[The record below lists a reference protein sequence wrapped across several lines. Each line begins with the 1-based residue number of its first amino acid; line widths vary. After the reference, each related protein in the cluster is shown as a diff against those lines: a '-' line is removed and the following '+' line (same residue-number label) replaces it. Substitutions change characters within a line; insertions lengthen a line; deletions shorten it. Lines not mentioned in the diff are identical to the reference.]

1 VPTAFLPEIARIPPP
16 KGLFSDEDYRRARS
30 FFAAHPKLRP
40 TPLRKLPNLASSL
53 GIGRLF
59 VKDETDR
66 FGLPAFKGLGVT
78 FAIDALQASGRLGA
92 GATLVCASEGNHGR
106 AVAHA
111 ARLAGVAARV
121 YLADGVAAARASAI
135 AGEGA
140 TVIRVAGTYDDA
152 VRTAAADAARNGWI
166 VVSDTS
172 WPGYEEIPRQIML
185 GYTQLMDEAEHEWNS
200 SGPPDVLFVQAGV
213 GGLLGAVASWAAW
226 RYGSRRP
233 HIVAVEPTGA
243 ACLQASARA
252 GRPTALGGPLTTI
265 MGGLRAGEVSPAAF
279 EGIRGLVDV
288 FLAIEDDW
296 AKEAMRQ
303 SAHPS
308 GGDPLLRIGP
318 SGAAGLAALMAIAR
332 SPALDDVARILSLD
346 RGTRAFAIATEGPT
360 EPALWQEITGLAL
373 PHGR

>member
-1 VPTAFLPEIARIPPP
+1 VPTAFLPEIASNSLP
-16 KGLFSDEDYRRARS
+16 KGLFSDSDYRRARS
-30 FFAAHPKLRP
+30 FFATNPKLQP
-40 TPLRKLPNLASSL
+40 TPLRELPNLATAL

-59 VKDETDR
+59 VKDETAR

-78 FAIDALQASGRLGA
+78 FAIDALQSAGALGRS
-92 GATLVCASEGNHGR
+92 ATLVCASEGNHGR

-121 YLADGVAAARASAI
+121 YLADGVAAARAAAI

-152 VRTAAADAARNGWI
+152 VRAAAADAARNGWI

-185 GYTQLMDEAEHEWNS
+185 GYTRLMDEAELEWS
-200 SGPPDVLFVQAGV
+200 AGGTPDVLFVQAGV

-226 RYGSRRP
+226 RYGRHRP
-233 HIVAVEPTGA
+233 RIVAVEPTGA

-252 GRPTALGGPLTTI
+252 GRPTTLRGPLTTI
-265 MGGLRAGEVSPAAF
+265 MGGLRAGEVSPVAF

-303 SAHPS
+303 AAHPS
-308 GGDPLLRIGP
+308 GGDPLLRLGP

-332 SPALDDVARILSLD
+332 SSALDEVARLLSLD
-346 RGTRAFAIATEGPT
+346 RGTRAFTIGTEGPT
-360 EPALWQEITGLAL
+360 EPALWQEITGLTL
-373 PHGR
+373 P